1 MKEMGADEVFRGG
14 SMTEEFV
21 NYIREHVRR

>member
-1 MKEMGADEVFRGG
+1 MKEMGADEIFRGG
-14 SMTEEFV
+14 SLTEAFV